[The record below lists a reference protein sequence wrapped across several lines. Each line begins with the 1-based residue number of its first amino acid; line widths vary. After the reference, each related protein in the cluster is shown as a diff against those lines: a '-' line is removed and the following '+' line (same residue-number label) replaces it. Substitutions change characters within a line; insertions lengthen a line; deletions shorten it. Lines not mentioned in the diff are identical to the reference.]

1 MKHKMISR
9 WVLVVIALMIVGALV
24 TGVVL
29 ASAESGTSDQSA
41 VTKISGGR
49 YQLTTRSSPVNAV
62 AAGGGYQLAPLA
74 TPVVVPASGCCCKTN
89 LPCVLRQ

>member
-9 WVLVVIALMIVGALV
+9 WVFVAIVLLALGALV

-29 ASAESGTSDQSA
+29 ASAENGTSDQSA

-49 YQLTTRSSPVNAV
+49 YQLTTISSPVNAAV
-62 AAGGGYQLAPLA
+62 SGGGYQLAPLA
-74 TPVVVPASGCCCKTN
+74 TPVVDPASGCCCKNN
-89 LPCVLRQ
+89 LPCVMK

>member
-9 WVLVVIALMIVGALV
+9 WVLVAIALLALGALV

-29 ASAESGTSDQSA
+29 ASAERGSSDQLDA
-41 VTKISGGR
+41 TKSTGGR
-49 YQLTTRSSPVNAV
+49 YQLTTTSSPPDAAV
-62 AAGGGYQLAPLA
+62 SGGDYRLLLP
-74 TPVVVPASGCCCKTN
+74 TPVVDPAAGCCCKTN

>member
-9 WVLVVIALMIVGALV
+9 WVFVGMALLVVGALV

-41 VTKISGGR
+41 ATKISGGR
-49 YQLTTRSSPVNAV
+49 YQLTITSSPADAAV
-62 AAGGGYQLAPLA
+62 SGGDYRLLLP
-74 TPVVVPASGCCCKTN
+74 TPVVDPAAGCCCKTN